1 MSIPYNLGSSPIV
14 ADLYELDADRWGRAI
29 EVGRARGVGIIW
41 NLDLFAVGSL

>member
-29 EVGRARGVGIIW
+29 EVGRASDHS
-41 NLDLFAVGSL
+41 DLFAVGSL